1 MKANAFIV
9 VARANLCDTPLS
21 ACSIMKAARKRILC
35 VEDDDE
41 MASLIA
47 EQLADRGYEVA
58 VAYDGRDGLT
68 SILKNPPQLVLADVS
83 MPVMSGFQ
91 LLERLTALEPRFE
104 NMPFI
109 FLTALA
115 DRDSALRGWH
125 LGADDYVTKPVDF
138 DVLAAQIA
146 ARLARVARNEIWP
159 KNIALGKRQVE
170 ALTWVARGK
179 TSEEIARILGVSKP
193 TVEFHVN
200 NARVKLGVAT
210 RSEAVAKAIA
220 GRLIE
225 PYP

>member
-1 MKANAFIV
+1 
-9 VARANLCDTPLS
+9 
-21 ACSIMKAARKRILC
+21 MKAARKRILC

-58 VAYDGRDGLT
+58 VTYDGRDGLT

>member
-1 MKANAFIV
+1 MK
-9 VARANLCDTPLS
+9 P
-21 ACSIMKAARKRILC
+21 ARKRILC

-47 EQLADRGYEVA
+47 EQLADRGYEVT
-58 VAYDGRDGLT
+58 VAYDGRDGLA
-68 SILKNPPQLVLADVS
+68 SILKSPPQLVLADVS
-83 MPVMSGFQ
+83 MPGMSGFQ
-91 LLERLTALEPRFE
+91 LLERLTAMEPRFE
-104 NMPFI
+104 NMPFV

-146 ARLARVARNEIWP
+146 ARLARVARSEIWP
-159 KNIALGKRQVE
+159 KQISLGKRQVE

-200 NARVKLGVAT
+200 NARIKLGVAT

-220 GRLIE
+220 GHLIE

>member
-1 MKANAFIV
+1 MKAF
-9 VARANLCDTPLS
+9 
-21 ACSIMKAARKRILC
+21 RKRILC

-47 EQLADRGYEVA
+47 EQLVDRGYEVTIA
-58 VAYDGRDGLT
+58 RDGREALDC
-68 SILKNPPQLVLADVS
+68 ILKNPPQLVLADVS

-104 NMPFI
+104 DMPFI

-115 DRDSALRGWH
+115 DRDNALKGWH

-146 ARLARVARNEIWP
+146 ARLARVARSEVWP
-159 KNIALGKRQVE
+159 KHVALGKRQAE

-200 NARVKLGVAT
+200 NARIKLGVAT

-220 GRLIE
+220 GRLIN
-225 PYP
+225 PGRR

>member
-58 VAYDGRDGLT
+58 VAYDGRDGLN

-91 LLERLTALEPRFE
+91 LLERLTAMEPRFE

-115 DRDSALRGWH
+115 DRDSELRGWH

-146 ARLARVARNEIWP
+146 ARLARVARSEIWP
-159 KNIALGKRQVE
+159 KNIALAKRQVE

-200 NARVKLGVAT
+200 NARIKLGVAT

>member
-1 MKANAFIV
+1 
-9 VARANLCDTPLS
+9 
-21 ACSIMKAARKRILC
+21 MKAAPKRILC

-58 VAYDGRDGLT
+58 VAYDGRDGLN
-68 SILKNPPQLVLADVS
+68 SILKNPPELVLADVS

-91 LLERLTALEPRFE
+91 LLERLTAMEPRFE

-115 DRDSALRGWH
+115 DRDSELRGWH

-146 ARLARVARNEIWP
+146 ARLARVARSEIWP
-159 KNIALGKRQVE
+159 KNIALAKRQVE

-200 NARVKLGVAT
+200 NARIKLGVAT

>member
-1 MKANAFIV
+1 
-9 VARANLCDTPLS
+9 
-21 ACSIMKAARKRILC
+21 MKAARKRILC

-58 VAYDGRDGLT
+58 VAYDGREGLT
-68 SILKNPPQLVLADVS
+68 AILRNPPQLVLADVS

-115 DRDSALRGWH
+115 DRDSALRGWQ

-138 DVLAAQIA
+138 DVLAAQIT

-159 KNIALGKRQVE
+159 KHIALGKRQVE

>member
-1 MKANAFIV
+1 
-9 VARANLCDTPLS
+9 
-21 ACSIMKAARKRILC
+21 MKAAPKRILC

-58 VAYDGRDGLT
+58 LAYDGREGLN

-91 LLERLTALEPRFE
+91 LLERLTAMEPRFE

-115 DRDSALRGWH
+115 DRDSELRGWH

-146 ARLARVARNEIWP
+146 ARLARVARSEIWP
-159 KNIALGKRQVE
+159 KNIALAKRQVE

-200 NARVKLGVAT
+200 NARIKLGVAT

-220 GRLIE
+220 GRLIA

>member
-1 MKANAFIV
+1 
-9 VARANLCDTPLS
+9 
-21 ACSIMKAARKRILC
+21 MKAAPKRILC

-58 VAYDGRDGLT
+58 VAYDGRDGLN

-91 LLERLTALEPRFE
+91 LLERLTAMEPRFE
-104 NMPFI
+104 KMPFI

-115 DRDSALRGWH
+115 DRDSELRGWH

-146 ARLARVARNEIWP
+146 ARLARVARSEIWP
-159 KNIALGKRQVE
+159 KNIALAKRQVE

-200 NARVKLGVAT
+200 NARIKLGVAT

>member
-1 MKANAFIV
+1 
-9 VARANLCDTPLS
+9 
-21 ACSIMKAARKRILC
+21 MKAAPKRILC

-58 VAYDGRDGLT
+58 VAYDGREGLNA
-68 SILKNPPQLVLADVS
+68 ILKNPPQLVLADVS

-91 LLERLTALEPRFE
+91 LLERLTAMEPRFE

-115 DRDSALRGWH
+115 DRDSELRGWH

-146 ARLARVARNEIWP
+146 ARLARVARSEIWP
-159 KNIALGKRQVE
+159 KNVGLAKRQVE

-200 NARVKLGVAT
+200 NARIKLGVAT

-220 GRLIE
+220 GRMIE